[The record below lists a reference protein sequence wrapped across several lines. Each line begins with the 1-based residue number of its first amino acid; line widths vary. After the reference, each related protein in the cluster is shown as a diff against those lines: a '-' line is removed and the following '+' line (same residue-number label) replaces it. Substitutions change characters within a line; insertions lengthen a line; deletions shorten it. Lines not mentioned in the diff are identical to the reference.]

1 MVEELENRY
10 NNLKESIGEET
21 KETLDVMVTLANM
34 YVINKN
40 YDVAFN
46 TLKHA
51 YDIQMDLFGE
61 NSRDTIHTLDSLG
74 RLFLDKKDYDE
85 AKNYFEKSFKLK
97 EKTYNEKEIKEAKK
111 ELEDFYKNING
122 E

>member
-51 YDIQMDLFGE
+51 YDIQLELFGE